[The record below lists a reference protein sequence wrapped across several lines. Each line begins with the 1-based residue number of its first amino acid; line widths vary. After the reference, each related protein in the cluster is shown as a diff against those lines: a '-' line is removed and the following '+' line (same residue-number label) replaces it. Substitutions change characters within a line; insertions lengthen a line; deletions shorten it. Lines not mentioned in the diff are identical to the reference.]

1 MSFEPV
7 HHFNDKI
14 TSIEISW
21 KNPDVI
27 YVATWE
33 SWWGDKR
40 VWRTSDG
47 GKNWTDITPSSNTQN
62 GSVWRPFDIAVS
74 DNDENVVWLC
84 LLYTSPSPRDS

>member
-21 KNPDVI
+21 KNPNVI

-33 SWWGDKR
+33 SWWGDKK

-74 DNDENVVWLC
+74 DNDENVV
-84 LLYTSPSPRDS
+84 R